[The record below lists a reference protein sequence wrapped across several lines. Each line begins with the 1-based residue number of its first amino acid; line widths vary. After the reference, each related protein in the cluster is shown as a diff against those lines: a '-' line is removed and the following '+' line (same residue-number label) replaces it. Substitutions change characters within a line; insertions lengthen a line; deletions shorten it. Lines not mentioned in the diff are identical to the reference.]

1 MMENIKI
8 LIEQA
13 NTKLNEVLEQLEV
26 LEAEKK
32 EIISLYENA
41 KPSEKV
47 LLEVKM
53 KKSEEQYKKL
63 CNNILTLSEKV
74 KVLKKHCE

>member
-1 MMENIKI
+1 MENIKI

>member
-1 MMENIKI
+1 MENINI

-13 NTKLNEVLEQLEV
+13 NTKLNEILEQLEV
-26 LEAEKK
+26 LETEKN